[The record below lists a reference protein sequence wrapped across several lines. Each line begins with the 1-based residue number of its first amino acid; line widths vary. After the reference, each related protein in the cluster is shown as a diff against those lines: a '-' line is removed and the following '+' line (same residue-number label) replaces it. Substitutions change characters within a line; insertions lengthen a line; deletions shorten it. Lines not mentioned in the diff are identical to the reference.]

1 MPPSKPTRTL
11 DKGRRRSR
19 KQYKRESR
27 RNVPPPVM
35 LEPEVEN
42 VSDSEDYPGGGLMIR
57 NKDTEGIL
65 HDETF
70 FPNDHVAFN
79 NKWLSAAA
87 RDLCGDSY
95 ADSMDYESLIKD
107 TKGCPV
113 VFVSSLV
120 TQCGMYELRTSQN
133 PPNPRD
139 KHLYR
144 TFEFSPSL
152 WIRVWDPSIPIL
164 TGDTLEV
171 FGVDIVDV
179 CGRPQAVNTRV
190 KVIAGVRPALSPEK
204 KGDITKAFDDIGV
217 RMDRFDRTPSR
228 YPISADSE
236 YIFEDGWHRVT
247 YTFHHNLLTE
257 PAPERLP
264 HWMRPKTELSR
275 SRSAD

>member
-11 DKGRRRSR
+11 DKVRHRSR

-27 RNVPPPVM
+27 RNIPPPVM

-65 HDETF
+65 HNETF

-113 VFVSSLV
+113 VF
-120 TQCGMYELRTSQN
+120 N

-144 TFEFSPSL
+144 TFEFTPSL

-164 TGDTLEV
+164 PGDTLEV
-171 FGVDIVDV
+171 FSVDIVDV

-190 KVIAGVRPALSPEK
+190 KVTAGVRPSLSPDKE
-204 KGDITKAFDDIGV
+204 GDITKALDDIGV

-228 YPISADSE
+228 YPISADLE
-236 YIFEDGWHRVT
+236 YIFEDGRHRVT